1 MKELK
6 ENFMEEVG
14 QLFDT
19 NAEIINDSNAT
30 YTLVGK
36 LVSLNSKRLNSDDD
50 KVIFM
55 SGLEISTILYLLS
68 NHPELKDK

>member
-30 YTLVGK
+30 HTLVGK
-36 LVSLNSKRLNSDDD
+36 LVSLNSKVLNSDDD
-50 KVIFM
+50 EVIFM

-68 NHPELKDK
+68 NHPELKAK